1 MKNWKA
7 GGWMYLNLNTQI
19 MYKTEDLLKTA
30 KEAIIKNR
38 LIFIEDIIAFLPCHK
53 STFYEHF
60 PNESDNYKTMF
71 DMLETNRTTLKVSMR
86 SKWYTSNAPALQMA
100 LMKLIAT
107 PEELKKLSMQF
118 IESENTNVNK
128 NFDISKIYD
137 SEAQ

>member
-1 MKNWKA
+1 
-7 GGWMYLNLNTQI
+7 

-60 PNESDNYKTMF
+60 SNESDNYKTMF
-71 DMLETNRTTLKVSMR
+71 DMLETNRVTLKVSMR

>member
-1 MKNWKA
+1 
-7 GGWMYLNLNTQI
+7 

-100 LMKLIAT
+100 LMKLIAS
-107 PEELKKLSMQF
+107 PDELRRLSMQF
-118 IESENTNVNK
+118 VESENTNK
-128 NFDISKIYD
+128 NIDAGKLTDEEIKKIND
-137 SEAQ
+137 SLEQSY